1 MLHLWKGFLQIFLVV
16 TLLLAQEVR
25 AADIYGNTT
34 DAEVRSDV
42 VLDSTTVNTMIVGG
56 SGSPITDRAAVF
68 VMQLPSLGA
77 VANPFTSAIFRFHLV
92 SKTGA
97 PVNAH
102 LYGLG
107 SRSASTVLASDYYG
121 QNAATDAS
129 DATLLQSDILSSAT
143 ATGVISTKLTG
154 STALKNYLN
163 AQYASGA
170 GAGKYVFLRLSTM
183 ATPGGNNRYT
193 VTAANGGAVA
203 AAASRGAGLG
213 ARAQRH
219 LRHRGGGSRAA
230 AFARGCA
237 GLVVSGAA
245 STRARASVAFS
256 VGQACAPSFGRCLVV
271 HGLGTGLAR

>member
-1 MLHLWKGFLQIFLVV
+1 MTHALYCRCSFLVAENISSACILCREVMLRLWKVFLQIFLVV
-16 TLLLAQEVR
+16 TFILAQEVR

-97 PVNAH
+97 PVNVD

-107 SRSASTVLASDYYG
+107 SRSSATVLASDYYG

-129 DATLLQSDILSSAT
+129 DATLLQSDILSSTT
-143 ATGVISTKLTG
+143 ATGVISTKSTG
-154 STALKNYLN
+154 STALKNFLN

-170 GAGKYVFLRLSTM
+170 GAGKYVFLRLSTI
-183 ATPGGNNRYT
+183 AAPDGNNRYI
-193 VTAANGGAVA
+193 VTSANGG
-203 AAASRGAGLG
+203 
-213 ARAQRH
+213 
-219 LRHRGGGSRAA
+219 
-230 AFARGCA
+230 
-237 GLVVSGAA
+237 VSGSAD
-245 STRARASVAFS
+245 TRPKVIYN
-256 VGQACAPSFGRCLVV
+256 
-271 HGLGTGLAR
+271 